1 MICPGI
7 NLLLHS
13 DNIDQQNKNDLESY
27 SYTKGIVAKA
37 DLIEN
42 TKINVSYDKSSHK
55 LVYRYI
61 INSSNSIDTL
71 NETWSVY
78 TYALKHVVPYKVND
92 TIDYYKSSNDKLPN
106 LTIDRFTLSNSHKD
120 FKFTRWFSIGLSL
133 IGVLLVGFF
142 TRQLLHKTE

>member
-1 MICPGI
+1 MIYPGI

-13 DNIDQQNKNDLESY
+13 DNIDQQSKNDLESY
-27 SYTKGIVAKA
+27 SYTKGIVVKA

-106 LTIDRFTLSNSHKD
+106 LTIDRFTLNNSHKD

-133 IGVLLVGFF
+133 IGILLVGFF

>member
-71 NETWSVY
+71 NET
-78 TYALKHVVPYKVND
+78 
-92 TIDYYKSSNDKLPN
+92 
-106 LTIDRFTLSNSHKD
+106 
-120 FKFTRWFSIGLSL
+120 
-133 IGVLLVGFF
+133 
-142 TRQLLHKTE
+142 